1 MSSGS
6 DGLEGIGTKIPKTSV
21 QLLRSNLVEQ
31 NITCRI
37 CQFLAAYLVWLLTDH
52 AVWFCLLKKEI
63 LPLSEMDVV
72 KPLPV

>member
-6 DGLEGIGTKIPKTSV
+6 DVLEGIGTKIPKTSV

-52 AVWFCLLKKEI
+52 AVWFCLLKKGI
-63 LPLSEMDVV
+63 LPLSERDVV